1 MQTNDTNQAKGCED
15 CPECAT
21 HEQKSGR
28 VFLKQHLGKFVTAL
42 ASVYCLAKTAPYPIG
57 LQCAM
62 RLEKKIAI
70 VTGGSAGIGKAIATA
85 FVREGAK
92 VVIAGR
98 DRRKLE
104 LAAAEIGPHC
114 LPVTADVSKADDV
127 QRLAAA
133 ATETFKRIDILVNNA
148 GILLPGTAES
158 LSEEDFDQTFAV
170 NVRGLWLLSR
180 SVLPHI
186 RAGGGGSIINIGSV
200 LSTLGARNRVAYAA
214 SKGAVLA
221 MTRAMALD
229 HAAENIRVNCICP
242 GIVETELVAR
252 FNMDESARRQRVA
265 MHPVG
270 RFGQPEDVAG
280 LAVFLASD
288 ESAWITGTAQTVD
301 GGYSAQ

>member
-1 MQTNDTNQAKGCED
+1 
-15 CPECAT
+15 
-21 HEQKSGR
+21 
-28 VFLKQHLGKFVTAL
+28 
-42 ASVYCLAKTAPYPIG
+42 
-57 LQCAM
+57 M
-62 RLEKKIAI
+62 RLDSKVAI
-70 VTGGSAGIGKAIATA
+70 ITGAGSGIGKAIAQA
-85 FVREGAK
+85 FVREGAS

-98 DRRKLE
+98 DGKKLE
-104 LAAAEIGPHC
+104 LTAAEIGPQC
-114 LPVTADVSKADDV
+114 VAVAADVSRADDV
-127 QRLAAA
+127 QKLVQ
-133 ATETFKRIDILVNNA
+133 ATIEKFKRIDILVNNA
-148 GILLPGTAES
+148 AVLLPGTAEQ

-180 SVLPHI
+180 AVLPQM
-186 RAGGGGSIINIGSV
+186 RAAGNGSIINIGSV

-242 GIVETELVAR
+242 GIVETEMVAK
-252 FNMDESARRQRVA
+252 FNMDESARRQRLA
-265 MHPVG
+265 MHPAG
-270 RFGQPEDVAG
+270 RFGKPEDVAG